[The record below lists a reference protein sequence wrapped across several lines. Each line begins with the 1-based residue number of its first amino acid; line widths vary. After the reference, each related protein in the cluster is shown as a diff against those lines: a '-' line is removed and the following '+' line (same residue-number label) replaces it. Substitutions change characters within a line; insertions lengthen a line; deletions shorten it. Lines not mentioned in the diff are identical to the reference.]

1 MPTRSDFDDT
11 RTTARLPGLD
21 VEILHRRTWDGGR
34 EGVQVTVQ
42 AVPMQETVA
51 RLFEASNPM
60 LMWMRMA
67 EAAWAP
73 WLAFMAPP
81 RIPEPA
87 PARAELSL
95 EPPRVPDAG

>member
-1 MPTRSDFDDT
+1 MPARSAFDDT

-21 VEILHRRTWDGGR
+21 VEVLHRRTWDGGR
-34 EGVQVTVQ
+34 EGVQVTIQ
-42 AVPMQETVA
+42 PVPLQESIA
-51 RLFEASNPM
+51 RLFEAPNPM

-81 RIPEPA
+81 QVPERKPIGTN
-87 PARAELSL
+87 LSL
-95 EPPRVPDAG
+95 ETRTVPDAD